1 LSLYNENCN
10 TDQISNFDNDFG
22 VIVNGL
28 GKILRTLKSMIHAR
42 TELIMRKIWIR
53 LLAGCLAVLINLT
66 TTGTVWASTPKK
78 TGDPKFQGIPL
89 QCYVSLADAGTSPEA
104 KVAAYT
110 EIAGQYLEF
119 QSPDRAK
126 KVLEKSIAT
135 AQDIVN
141 PSLKAFALLDTAGR
155 LTKASDLKLAADTL
169 DNTLKIAKDL
179 PDPVDRVFAYIKIA
193 QAYGEAGKKEK
204 AQNLLDTTIK
214 ATPEVIDPYARSR
227 AFAAISNVYTEL
239 GDDFKSESAI
249 SEATQLLLMIENR
262 NIKNRAQVEIAGSY
276 AQAGNHAQAIASL
289 SKVFQEFDAIRDT
302 AIAAAKDA
310 AKNAKSAKKSLP
322 KTATKDVKK
331 EDSSEE
337 NAAPPDPQV
346 VEQTETANAEILKT
360 RSLFLVASQYLV
372 GKQYDKALEVIA
384 NLDAKS
390 MEKNIGIAN
399 VAIAYAKDKKTDEA
413 IKLLAQS
420 LEGLDAFPPSIDGFN
435 LLIEVGRQ
443 YQSLNKTEEAKQVW
457 GKASSLA
464 KKLTQ
469 PAQRLLALNIMASNY
484 GEFGLIDQVEPI
496 LQDSFALTKTAPD
509 PNIRSRA
516 FSDISSAYWA
526 IGQRNK
532 AKEIAKEIENP
543 KEQEQ
548 LGKLYTCAS

>member
-1 LSLYNENCN
+1 
-10 TDQISNFDNDFG
+10 
-22 VIVNGL
+22 
-28 GKILRTLKSMIHAR
+28 
-42 TELIMRKIWIR
+42 MRKIWIR
-53 LLAGCLAVLINLT
+53 LLAGCLAVLVNLT
-66 TTGTVWASTPKK
+66 TTGAVWAATPKK

-89 QCYVSLADAGTSPEA
+89 QCYVSLADTVASPEA

-126 KVLEKSIAT
+126 KVLEKSIA
-135 AQDIVN
+135 AAKDIVN

-155 LTKASDLKLAADTL
+155 LTKTADPKLAADTL
-169 DNTLKIAKDL
+169 DSTLTIAKDL
-179 PDPVDRVFAYIKIA
+179 PDPTDRVFAYIKIA

-227 AFAAISNVYTEL
+227 AFAAIANVYTEL

-249 SEATQLLLMIENR
+249 SEATELLSMIENR

-276 AQAGNHAQAIASL
+276 AQAGNHAQAVASL

-310 AKNAKSAKKSLP
+310 AKTAKKSSP
-322 KTATKDVKK
+322 KVATKAIKK
-331 EDSSEE
+331 EDASEE
-337 NAAPPDPQV
+337 KTPPDPKV
-346 VEQTETANAEILKT
+346 VAQTESANAEILKT
-360 RSLFLVASQYLV
+360 RSLFLVANQYLV

-420 LEGLDAFPPSIDGFN
+420 LQGLDAFPPSIDGFN
-435 LLIEVGRQ
+435 LFIEVGRQ
-443 YQSLNKTEEAKQVW
+443 YQSLKKTEEAKQAWV
-457 GKASSLA
+457 KALDIA
-464 KKLTQ
+464 QKLTQ

-484 GEFGLIDQVEPI
+484 GEFGLVDQVEPI
-496 LQDSFALTKTAPD
+496 LQDSFALAKTAPD

-516 FSDISSAYWA
+516 FSDISSNYWA
-526 IGQRNK
+526 IGQRDK

-548 LGKLYTCAS
+548 LGKLFTCAS

>member
-1 LSLYNENCN
+1 YN
-10 TDQISNFDNDFG
+10 
-22 VIVNGL
+22 
-28 GKILRTLKSMIHAR
+28 
-42 TELIMRKIWIR
+42 
-53 LLAGCLAVLINLT
+53 
-66 TTGTVWASTPKK
+66 
-78 TGDPKFQGIPL
+78 
-89 QCYVSLADAGTSPEA
+89 
-104 KVAAYT
+104 
-110 EIAGQYLEF
+110 
-119 QSPDRAK
+119 
-126 KVLEKSIAT
+126 
-135 AQDIVN
+135 
-141 PSLKAFALLDTAGR
+141 
-155 LTKASDLKLAADTL
+155 
-169 DNTLKIAKDL
+169 
-179 PDPVDRVFAYIKIA
+179 KIA

-214 ATPEVIDPYARSR
+214 ATPEIIDPYARSR
-227 AFAAISNVYTEL
+227 AFAAIANVYTEL

-249 SEATQLLLMIENR
+249 SEATVLLSMIENR

-276 AQAGNHAQAIASL
+276 AQAGNHAQAIAYL

-302 AIAAAKDA
+302 AIAAAKEA
-310 AKNAKSAKKSLP
+310 AKNAKTAKKSSP
-322 KTATKDVKK
+322 QVATKAIKK
-331 EDSSEE
+331 EDTSEE
-337 NAAPPDPQV
+337 KSPPDPQV

-420 LEGLDAFPPSIDGFN
+420 LEGLDAFPSSIDGFN
-435 LLIEVGRQ
+435 LLVEVGRQ
-443 YQSLNKTEEAKQVW
+443 YQSLNKSEQAKQVW
-457 GKASSLA
+457 GNALGLA
-464 KKLTQ
+464 QKLTQ

-526 IGQRNK
+526 IGQRDK

-548 LGKLYTCAS
+548 LGKLFTCAS